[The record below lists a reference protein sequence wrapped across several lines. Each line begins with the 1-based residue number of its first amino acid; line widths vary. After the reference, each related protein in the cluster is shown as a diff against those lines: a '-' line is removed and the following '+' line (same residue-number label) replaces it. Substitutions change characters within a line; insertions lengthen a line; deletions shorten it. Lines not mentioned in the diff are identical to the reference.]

1 MTPPGGP
8 QDETQVRQLE
18 ARRQAAL
25 VALDMEALADMFAED
40 IVHVHTNGMVH
51 DKAEILSHI
60 RSRAQF
66 VAVER
71 HNLMV
76 RTYGDTAVLTG
87 DLINSLRVPG
97 EKEPRIMKAFATQVV
112 RRTDGVW
119 RFVSFHACLGQ
130 SQA

>member
-1 MTPPGGP
+1 MTLSSSG
-8 QDETQVRQLE
+8 QDEMEVRQLE

-40 IVHVHTNGMVH
+40 MIHVHTNGMVH
-51 DKAEILSHI
+51 DKAAILGHI

-71 HNLMV
+71 RNLVV
-76 RTYGDTAVLTG
+76 RVYGDTALLTG
-87 DLINSLRVPG
+87 DLINSLRIAG
-97 EKEPRIMKAFATQVV
+97 EEEPRIMKAFATQVM

-119 RFVSFHACLGQ
+119 RFVSFHACLGF
-130 SQA
+130 APA

>member
-1 MTPPGGP
+1 MTLSSSG
-8 QDETQVRQLE
+8 QDEMEVRQLE

-40 IVHVHTNGMVH
+40 MIHVHTNGMVH
-51 DKAEILSHI
+51 DKAAILSHI

-71 HNLMV
+71 RNLVV
-76 RTYGDTAVLTG
+76 RVYGDTALLTG
-87 DLINSLRVPG
+87 DLINSLRIAD
-97 EKEPRIMKAFATQVV
+97 EEEPRIMKAFATQVM

-119 RFVSFHACLGQ
+119 RFVSFHACLGL
-130 SQA
+130 APA

>member
-1 MTPPGGP
+1 MTLSSSG
-8 QDETQVRQLE
+8 QDEMEVRQLE

-40 IVHVHTNGMVH
+40 MIHVHTNGMVH
-51 DKAEILSHI
+51 DKAAILSHI

-71 HNLMV
+71 RNLVV
-76 RTYGDTAVLTG
+76 RVYGDIALLTG
-87 DLINSLRVPG
+87 DLINSLRIAG
-97 EKEPRIMKAFATQVV
+97 EEEPRIMKAFATQVM

-119 RFVSFHACLGQ
+119 RFVSFHACLGL
-130 SQA
+130 APA

>member
-1 MTPPGGP
+1 MTLSSSG
-8 QDETQVRQLE
+8 QDEMEVRQLE

-51 DKAEILSHI
+51 DKAAILSHI

-71 HNLMV
+71 RNLVV
-76 RTYGDTAVLTG
+76 RVYGDTALLTG
-87 DLINSLRVPG
+87 DLINSLRIAG
-97 EKEPRIMKAFATQVV
+97 EEEPRIMKAFATQVM

-119 RFVSFHACLGQ
+119 RFVSFHACLGL
-130 SQA
+130 APA